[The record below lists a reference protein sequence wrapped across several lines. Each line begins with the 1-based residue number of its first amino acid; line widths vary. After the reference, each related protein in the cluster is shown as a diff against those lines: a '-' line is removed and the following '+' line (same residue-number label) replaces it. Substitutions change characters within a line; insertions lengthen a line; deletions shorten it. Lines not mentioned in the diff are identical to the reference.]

1 MLSGSCTRD
10 SIMASRRAR
19 FLMLSS
25 DSASATMVMATI
37 YKQNSAKLGSYSLDA
52 REQWIRT

>member
-10 SIMASRRAR
+10 SMMASRRAR

-37 YKQNSAKLGSYSLDA
+37 YNQKTAKLESCGLA
-52 REQWIRT
+52 AHEQRI